1 MRPIFTVHAGEFLV
15 GQHLESFKNRNV
27 WVPTKEHDVD
37 LLVTDKAQEVFFGP
51 TAPAHELN
59 VPLRGRPSQSQKSL
73 CWHR

>member
-37 LLVTDKAQEVFFGP
+37 LLVTDKANKKNGQLAGKIFKRL
-51 TAPAHELN
+51 PANIEREADGH
-59 VPLRGRPSQSQKSL
+59 RRPASM
-73 CWHR
+73 